1 MQPGSETADKQ
12 RERPAPLSPLGRA
25 WLGVGRPGGRS
36 GGFRKTRRRQWL
48 IAALFLVPAL
58 AVLAAVFAVP
68 IVQTISYSFTSWRG
82 GVRPAHFVGL
92 QNYVDAATSGRV
104 LDSLKHNVFLLIVI
118 PIEVCLAVFMASLL
132 RERIPG
138 WRIYRF
144 LVFVPSM
151 ISITIAGYVWSFFLS
166 PTGIVNTILQHVGLG
181 EWTRP
186 WLADSHFALPA
197 IGLVLIWRDTGF
209 AVILFYSRLL
219 AVDDSVYESAALDG
233 AGRFRRMWHIDFPL
247 LRGVITVFTVLMS
260 IWLFSFV
267 FNYVFVMTGGGPGY
281 ATSVAELEIYRQGF
295 VLSQMGYASAISGLL
310 LLITLPILILQVR
323 LQLRRRSLV

>member
-1 MQPGSETADKQ
+1 
-12 RERPAPLSPLGRA
+12 L
-25 WLGVGRPGGRS
+25 
-36 GGFRKTRRRQWL
+36 
-48 IAALFLVPAL
+48 LFLLPAFAL
-58 AVLAAVFAVP
+58 LAAVFAFP
-68 IVQTISYSFTSWRG
+68 IAQTISYGFTSWRG
-82 GVRPAHFVGL
+82 GVRPAHWVGL

-104 LDSLKHNVFLLIVI
+104 LNALKHNVMLLVVI

-151 ISITIAGYVWSFFLS
+151 ISITVIGYVWTFFLS
-166 PTGIVNTILQHVGLG
+166 PTGIINTILNHIGLS
-181 EWTRP
+181 EWSRP

-197 IGLVLIWRDTGF
+197 IALVLIWRDTGF

-233 AGRFRRMWHIDFPL
+233 ARRFRRMLYIDFPL
-247 LRGVITVFTVLMS
+247 LRGAITIFVVLMS

-267 FNYVFVMTGGGPGY
+267 FNYVYVMTGGGPGD
-281 ATSVAELEIYRQGF
+281 ASNVAELEIYRQGF
-295 VLSQMGYASAISGLL
+295 VLSEMGYASAISGLL
-310 LLITLPILILQVR
+310 LLITLPILVVQVR
-323 LQLRRRSLV
+323 LQLKRKSLV